1 MESKRKIQ
9 YKITIFLLI
18 ATMLIFPFFST
29 FVFTSHAKTD
39 AKPIYS
45 SVLEDLEKSESFDI
59 GKYPIVIKD
68 YSLQFIQIA
77 ESSDNELFIYVYQP
91 SGNDLD
97 LRATSINLA
106 TDENLDYKHYELEY
120 LNSYTTLYKY
130 KVVDFTVSSE
140 EERYYNIASIFR
152 KWDVVYDGSSE
163 LELEKSFSVG
173 QVVQVSGF
181 GKDVTYSYR
190 KTEVVPISAKKALNV
205 VCFDNSFFSWMTP
218 GENGYCSHVV
228 LFSTDWQIDKVIE
241 AKVYAEYQYSTYT
254 YNKHGV
260 GYFPEDVTEEPY
272 STYITRR
279 YDEKVSVS
287 ENGNTYTFNRIMTS
301 SEYLSALGDSAE
313 SYKEDF
319 EGYDWVLCISEASD
333 FFSYSYTGVLYGYE
347 QIGGTLLQSATILEL
362 TFDMGGEI
370 YSLGVVDNLSSADA
384 VVDSHSWL
392 DDVMKWFNSL
402 SLAFKIL
409 IGIVVGAL
417 LLIVI
422 YFVFKLLKLAIEA
435 INNLFKGG

>member
-1 MESKRKIQ
+1 MENKKKIKN
-9 YKITIFLLI
+9 KITIFLLI
-18 ATMLIFPFFST
+18 AMMLIFPFLDT
-29 FVFTSHAKTD
+29 FAFITHAETN
-39 AKPIYS
+39 AEPTYS

-173 QVVQVSGF
+173 QVVEVSGF

-190 KTEVVPISAKKALNV
+190 KTEVVPK
-205 VCFDNSFFSWMTP
+205 
-218 GENGYCSHVV
+218 
-228 LFSTDWQIDKVIE
+228 
-241 AKVYAEYQYSTYT
+241 
-254 YNKHGV
+254 
-260 GYFPEDVTEEPY
+260 
-272 STYITRR
+272 
-279 YDEKVSVS
+279 
-287 ENGNTYTFNRIMTS
+287 
-301 SEYLSALGDSAE
+301 
-313 SYKEDF
+313 
-319 EGYDWVLCISEASD
+319 
-333 FFSYSYTGVLYGYE
+333 
-347 QIGGTLLQSATILEL
+347 
-362 TFDMGGEI
+362 
-370 YSLGVVDNLSSADA
+370 
-384 VVDSHSWL
+384 
-392 DDVMKWFNSL
+392 
-402 SLAFKIL
+402 
-409 IGIVVGAL
+409 
-417 LLIVI
+417 
-422 YFVFKLLKLAIEA
+422 
-435 INNLFKGG
+435 